1 MSKVTAPTDGEC
13 ELLEK
18 LYEQQTLA
26 HCPAEQRARIE
37 DLLWA
42 EEREEAQE
50 LEAEELEAQ
59 ELYEADLLEQVE
71 GWVEYPEEAS
81 DDELDNGI
89 CLLEDRISKFEK
101 TKTEEPRFG
110 TWAIETQLRVYEL
123 WLKNLRDEKV
133 GRHMRRRGWTRGR
146 LSLTCDGEVRVMTE
160 EEVQND
166 PEMTA
171 QPTAGDPHF

>member
-1 MSKVTAPTDGEC
+1 MCEQSAPTDSESDDEGV
-13 ELLEK
+13 LL
-18 LYEQQTLA
+18 
-26 HCPAEQRARIE
+26 
-37 DLLWA
+37 D
-42 EEREEAQE
+42 EAQS
-50 LEAEELEAQ
+50 
-59 ELYEADLLEQVE
+59 LYEADLLEQVE

-89 CLLEDRISKFEK
+89 CLLEDRINKFEK

-133 GRHMRRRGWTRGR
+133 GRH
-146 LSLTCDGEVRVMTE
+146 DGEVRVMTE

-171 QPTAGDPHF
+171 QPTAEEEIQNDPEVEICYY

>member
-1 MSKVTAPTDGEC
+1 MSKVTAPTDSESDDEGV
-13 ELLEK
+13 LL
-18 LYEQQTLA
+18 
-26 HCPAEQRARIE
+26 
-37 DLLWA
+37 D
-42 EEREEAQE
+42 EAQS
-50 LEAEELEAQ
+50 
-59 ELYEADLLEQVE
+59 LYEADLLEQVE

-110 TWAIETQLRVYEL
+110 TWAIETHLRVYEL

-133 GRHMRRRGWTRGR
+133 RRNITY
-146 LSLTCDGEVRVMTE
+146 DGEVRVMTE

-171 QPTAGDPHF
+171 QVEICY

>member
-1 MSKVTAPTDGEC
+1 MSKVTAPTDSESDDEGV
-13 ELLEK
+13 LL
-18 LYEQQTLA
+18 
-26 HCPAEQRARIE
+26 
-37 DLLWA
+37 D
-42 EEREEAQE
+42 EAQS
-50 LEAEELEAQ
+50 
-59 ELYEADLLEQVE
+59 LYEADLLEQVE

-110 TWAIETQLRVYEL
+110 TWAIETHLRVYEL

-133 GRHMRRRGWTRGR
+133 RRHITY
-146 LSLTCDGEVRVMTE
+146 DGEVRVMTE

-171 QPTAGDPHF
+171 QVEICCKELRNV

>member
-1 MSKVTAPTDGEC
+1 MSKVCTPTDDESDDEGV
-13 ELLEK
+13 LL
-18 LYEQQTLA
+18 
-26 HCPAEQRARIE
+26 
-37 DLLWA
+37 D
-42 EEREEAQE
+42 EAQS
-50 LEAEELEAQ
+50 
-59 ELYEADLLEQVE
+59 LYEADLLEQVE

-110 TWAIETQLRVYEL
+110 TWAIETHLRVYEL

-133 GRHMRRRGWTRGR
+133 RRHITY
-146 LSLTCDGEVRVMTE
+146 DGEVGVMTE

-171 QPTAGDPHF
+171 QVEIFINRVSCSLLKLF